1 MSTGYEMKKEWM
13 YFIAGAG
20 LMAAVMSFNIPKEAS
35 VDCVAVADFWA
46 DPEKENNN
54 LSAPEM
60 RVYLHLNKLFFGQHI
75 ESSLT
80 QGLPDVINT
89 YASAYKG
96 CLKFKEEK

>member
-1 MSTGYEMKKEWM
+1 MKKEWM

-46 DPEKENNN
+46 EEENNN

-60 RVYLHLNKLFFGQHI
+60 RVYLHLNKLFFGQFL
-75 ESSLT
+75 ERSK
-80 QGLPDVINT
+80 QGLPDLITT

>member
-35 VDCVAVADFWA
+35 VDCVAVADFWGG
-46 DPEKENNN
+46 EKEIN